1 VNGRLVLLLAWLADQ
16 HRKNAAVDVDERV
29 GVTV

>member
-16 HRKNAAVDVDERV
+16 HRKNAPVDVNERV
-29 GVTV
+29 GAAV